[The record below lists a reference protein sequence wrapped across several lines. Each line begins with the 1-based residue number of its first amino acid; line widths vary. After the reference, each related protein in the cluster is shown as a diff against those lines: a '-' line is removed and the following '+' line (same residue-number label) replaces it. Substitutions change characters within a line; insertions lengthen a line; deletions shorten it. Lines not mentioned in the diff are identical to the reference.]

1 MYGNQRANGKVEL
14 SRVALS
20 LPLGKEPGGGPP
32 PPPPPGTACT
42 PTFAPKSVT
51 RRDDGRVRIRPR
63 VRCGGKRVRVRVK
76 ITDGKHHWSRRTG
89 KVSVL
94 DVRPRAHR
102 LRVRFRYAGE
112 RYRVRVKIK
121 S

>member
-1 MYGNQRANGKVEL
+1 M
-14 SRVALS
+14 ALS

-32 PPPPPGTACT
+32 PPPPSGTTCT

-51 RRDDGRVRIRPR
+51 RRKSGRVRIRPR
-63 VRCGGKRVRVRVK
+63 VRCGGNRVRVRVK
-76 ITDGKHHWSRRTG
+76 ITDGKRKWSRRSG
-89 KVSVL
+89 RVSVL

-112 RYRVRVKIK
+112 PYRARVKIT